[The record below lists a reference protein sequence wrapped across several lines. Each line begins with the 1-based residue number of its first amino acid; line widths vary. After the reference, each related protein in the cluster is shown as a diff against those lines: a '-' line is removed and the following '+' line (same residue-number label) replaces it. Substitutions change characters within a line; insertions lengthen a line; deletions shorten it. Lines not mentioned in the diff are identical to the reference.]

1 MGRCVCY
8 AEILLF
14 FVLKGT
20 VDMNNNN
27 ESNIRIRDLFLLF
40 MSNLWIMILVAAIV
54 AVSAFSFKFVT
65 YKPLYESTGSMFI
78 LRQGESMEEIDY
90 SSNFNVALSVVNDC
104 KKLLTSHT
112 VIDAVIEE
120 NNLTYT
126 YSQLNSMITITNPS
140 NTRYLEITVL
150 SKSPEESKLIVDSI
164 CEIGEKAIDD
174 LMGFDQVNKFDEGT
188 LAQHPS
194 NTKYQFTFAF
204 LVGLAAFL
212 LTYVVIA
219 MLFVF
224 DDRISDPEVVEKQ
237 LGLSVLAIIPNVDIE
252 KTQAMS
258 TKPGKY
264 ASRRRYYPN
273 NRKENK

>member
-1 MGRCVCY
+1 
-8 AEILLF
+8 
-14 FVLKGT
+14 
-20 VDMNNNN
+20 MNNNN
-27 ESNIRIRDLFLLF
+27 ESNIKIRDLFMLF
-40 MSNLWIMILVAAIV
+40 MNNLWIMILVAVIV
-54 AVSAFSFKFVT
+54 ATSAFAFKFVT

-120 NNLTYT
+120 NKLTYT

-150 SKSPEESKLIVDSI
+150 SKSPEEAKLIVDSI
-164 CEIGEKAIDD
+164 CDIGEKAIDD

-219 MLFVF
+219 LFFVF
-224 DDRISDPEVVEKQ
+224 DDRISDPEIIEKQ
-237 LGLSVLAIIPNVDIE
+237 LGLSVLAIIPNVSKDKAQGNLSA
-252 KTQAMS
+252 KT
-258 TKPGKY
+258 GKY
-264 ASRRRYYPN
+264 ATRHRYYQN